1 MSKRLTQ
8 RRSAG
13 FTLIEMSVSASLLA
27 LVVGGFF
34 ATFGGANQFA
44 VNSRLKTSAKVI
56 LGSCLNETIGTP
68 WTSTFRKEVHFDT
81 SGVFVPF
88 SPPNEGRNA
97 LPPKTDGE
105 ISLFTTP
112 GGSETVTAT
121 LERSARVGDRS
132 DLMVIAFRTT
142 YTYRGVAA
150 EPLTAYTVVA
160 RQD

>member
-1 MSKRLTQ
+1 MV
-8 RRSAG
+8 
-13 FTLIEMSVSASLLA
+13 EMSVSAAILA
-27 LVVGGFF
+27 LVVGGFY

-44 VNSRLKTSAKVI
+44 VSSRLSTSAKVV

-68 WTSTFRKEVHFDT
+68 WTSTYQKEIHFDT
-81 SGVFVPF
+81 GGSFVAF

-97 LPPKTDGE
+97 LPIGSRADGA

-112 GGSETVTAT
+112 GGQDTVPAT
-121 LERSARVGDRS
+121 LQRSARAGERA
-132 DLMVIAFRTT
+132 DLMVIGFKVT
-142 YTYRGVAA
+142 YTYRGIPV